1 MKLEQALSITDLRRL
16 AKRRLPRVLFEAIE
30 SGVEDERGLVR
41 NEEAFRGPRLLPRYL
56 VDLSTRDQSVRLFDE
71 VVPSPFGISPTGIAG
86 VFRPGAE
93 LMLAEAAAEANM
105 PFVISGASMASI
117 ESVARFSPQRT
128 WYQVYPARDPAITA
142 AQVESARD
150 AGCAALVLTVD
161 TPVLPKRERDMRNG
175 MGLPFHPPL
184 PLLLEALTHPAWIF
198 AYLRNGGMP
207 MMQSWA
213 PYAPAGSSA
222 HAVAGFFRQQ
232 SPTAQT
238 WRDLEQF
245 RRSWPR
251 RLIVKGIMHP
261 DDALLAVNMGVDG
274 IVISNH
280 GGKALDRAPAPLE
293 ALPAIKAAL
302 GDRVPIMLDSGVRR
316 GSDIVVARCLGA
328 DLVFVGRATLYG
340 VVAGAA
346 AGVRRAIDILRS
358 EIDTTLALIGC
369 PVFDQLGPQFLMDH
383 ERPTP
388 VAEREAAE

>member
-1 MKLEQALSITDLRRL
+1 MRLEQALSIGDLRRL

-30 SGVEDERGLVR
+30 SGVEDELGLAR
-41 NEEAFRGPRLLPRYL
+41 NAAAFQDHRLLPRYL
-56 VDLSTRDQSVRLFDE
+56 VDLSKRDQSVCLFDA
-71 VVPSPFGISPTGIAG
+71 VMASPFGISPTGIAG

-93 LMLAEAAAEANM
+93 LMLAESAAGANI

-117 ESVARFSPQRT
+117 ESVAAFAPQHT
-128 WYQVYPARDPAITA
+128 WYQVYPARDLAITND
-142 AQVESARD
+142 QVGRARD

-198 AYLRNGGMP
+198 DYLRNGGMP

-213 PYAPAGSSA
+213 PYAPAGASA
-222 HAVAGFFRQQ
+222 PAVAGFFRAQ

-238 WRDLEQF
+238 WRDLERF
-245 RRSWPR
+245 RRTWPR

-261 DDALLAVNMGVDG
+261 DDALRAVEMGVDG

-280 GGKALDRAPAPLE
+280 GGKALDRAPSPLE

-316 GSDIVVARCLGA
+316 GSDMVVARCLGA
-328 DLVFVGRATLYG
+328 DLCFVGRATLYG
-340 VVAGAA
+340 VVAGGA
-346 AGVRRAIDILRS
+346 AGVRRAIDILCS

-369 PVFDQLGPQFLMDH
+369 PVFAQLGPQFLMDH
-383 ERPTP
+383 DRPTP
-388 VAEREAAE
+388 AAKREAAE